1 MNSSVLTVLN
11 SLFHSRKFQA
21 FAISLVVAILI
32 PLVNKMAGLDLDPKV
47 VANLILAAVGGGA
60 AYGIATGIEDG
71 QKAKA
76 NATAVATMVQA
87 AVNSDR
93 DTGEELSAIQGIGG
107 FGSIG
112 NILGGSVGQLGITVL
127 VSQLLSKIKGEKNQ
141 EKAAGI
147 AADVVNQ
154 ILAQYGNDSTFLRKT
169 GLDRR

>member
-1 MNSSVLTVLN
+1 MNSSFLAVLN

-21 FAISLVVAILI
+21 YLIAMSIAILVPVVNKVGGLQLDPTILTGLVVSSVL
-32 PLVNKMAGLDLDPKV
+32 
-47 VANLILAAVGGGA
+47 GGA
-60 AYGIATGIEDG
+60 AYGVATGIEDG
-71 QKAKA
+71 HKAQA
-76 NATAVATMVQA
+76 SATAAATMVQA
-87 AVNSDR
+87 AVNSPR

-154 ILAQYGNDSTFLRKT
+154 ILAQYGNNDTFLKKT
-169 GLDRR
+169 GLGH